1 MTQIGKWVSF
11 ILASISSP
19 VLAQEAVQTEGAA
32 AGGLPW
38 GDVAVVLAIVLIVM
52 GGLSLLALLER
63 R

>member
-1 MTQIGKWVSF
+1 MARIGKWVSF

-19 VLAQEAVQTEGAA
+19 ALAQEAVQTTSVAT
-32 AGGLPW
+32 GGLPW
-38 GDVAVVLAIVLIVM
+38 SDVAVVLAIVLIVI

>member
-1 MTQIGKWVSF
+1 MAQIGKWVSF

-19 VLAQEAVQTEGAA
+19 LLAQEAIQTPSAA

-38 GDVAVVLAIVLIVM
+38 SDVAVVLAIVLIVM
-52 GGLSLLALLER
+52 GGLSLLGWLER

>member
-1 MTQIGKWVSF
+1 MARIGKWVSF

-19 VLAQEAVQTEGAA
+19 ALAQEAVQTTSAA
-32 AGGLPW
+32 TGGLPW
-38 GDVAVVLAIVLIVM
+38 SDVAVVLAIVLIVI